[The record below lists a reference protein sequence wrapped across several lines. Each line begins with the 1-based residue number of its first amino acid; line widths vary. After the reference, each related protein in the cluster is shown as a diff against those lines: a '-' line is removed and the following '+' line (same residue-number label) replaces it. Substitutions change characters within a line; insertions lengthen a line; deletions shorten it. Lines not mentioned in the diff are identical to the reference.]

1 MGDCFDFLKNNTL
14 SRADLNGENGI
25 ARNVHYGDI
34 LIKFG
39 DCLDGE
45 QSDLP
50 FISDDTVLPK
60 FAGSIL
66 SEGDVIFADTA
77 EDEAAGKC
85 IELRKLPKEPTIS
98 GLHTI
103 PARPRFPFGT
113 GYLGHYL
120 NSDAYHRQ
128 LLPLMQGIKVI
139 SVSKAALQDTQVRF
153 PSLSEQSAIG
163 VALSEIDALITLHQR
178 KRRKRLFTHLLVW
191 EQRKFADF
199 VTASGIR
206 NSENLELPSYSVT
219 NDRGFVPQDEQF
231 ENGGTMREA
240 DKTSYWIVEPK
251 SFAYNPA
258 RINVGSIGYQS
269 TSRNVIVS
277 SLYEVF
283 QADETCD
290 NRFLWHWFKTR
301 LFTQQIEMLQ
311 EGGVR
316 LYFFFDKLL
325 KSGISMPSVDEQ
337 RLIGE
342 QFDRI
347 DHLITLHQRK
357 HEKLVQLKK
366 SMLDKMFPK
375 PGETE
380 PVIRFAGFTDPWE
393 QRKLGEAAT
402 IVGGGTPSTNNDA
415 YWDGDIDWYS
425 PAELGEQVYADRSVR
440 RITQAGYDSCSATLL
455 PAGKTILF
463 TSRAGIGNTA
473 ILRRSAC
480 TNQGFQSLVVNDDT
494 DVYFVYAMTD
504 RIKKFAEQKAS
515 GSTFLEISGKG
526 LAAGEFAFPSKDEQ
540 TAIGSMF
547 KQLDHLI
554 TLHQREPRFAD
565 TG

>member
-50 FISDDTVLPK
+50 FITDDTVLPK

-163 VALSEIDALITLHQR
+163 VVLSEIDALITLHQR

-191 EQRKFADF
+191 EQRK
-199 VTASGIR
+199 
-206 NSENLELPSYSVT
+206 
-219 NDRGFVPQDEQF
+219 
-231 ENGGTMREA
+231 
-240 DKTSYWIVEPK
+240 
-251 SFAYNPA
+251 
-258 RINVGSIGYQS
+258 
-269 TSRNVIVS
+269 
-277 SLYEVF
+277 
-283 QADETCD
+283 
-290 NRFLWHWFKTR
+290 
-301 LFTQQIEMLQ
+301 
-311 EGGVR
+311 
-316 LYFFFDKLL
+316 
-325 KSGISMPSVDEQ
+325 
-337 RLIGE
+337 
-342 QFDRI
+342 
-347 DHLITLHQRK
+347 
-357 HEKLVQLKK
+357 
-366 SMLDKMFPK
+366 
-375 PGETE
+375 
-380 PVIRFAGFTDPWE
+380 
-393 QRKLGEAAT
+393 LGDVAT

-494 DVYFVYAMTD
+494 DVYFVYSMTD

-554 TLHQREPRFAD
+554 TLHQ
-565 TG
+565 